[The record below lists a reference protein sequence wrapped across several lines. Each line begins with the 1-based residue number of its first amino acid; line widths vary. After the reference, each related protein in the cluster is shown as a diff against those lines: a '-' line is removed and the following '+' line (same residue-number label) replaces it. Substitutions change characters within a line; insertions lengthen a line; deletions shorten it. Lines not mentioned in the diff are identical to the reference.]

1 MVEHNKYILIRD
13 KDWEKIFTDIEKN
26 QDSFNRYY
34 SIMRVKLDS
43 DSLVDMSVG
52 LMINDDLYAYSNF
65 ALCDYFMQGRAK
77 RCFRHLYDIYKL
89 SPLIKFLILVGEVR
103 KHRAQ
108 MSICPSAMPG
118 VHVPEIITQ
127 FCDNDFYEKD
137 YEVHMKILQAI
148 FQQIMF
154 HIKILLLKCER

>member
-1 MVEHNKYILIRD
+1 MIRD

-77 RCFRHLYDIYKL
+77 RCSRHLYDIYKL
-89 SPLIKFLILVGEVR
+89 SPLIKFDEKLLILVGEV
-103 KHRAQ
+103 
-108 MSICPSAMPG
+108 
-118 VHVPEIITQ
+118 
-127 FCDNDFYEKD
+127 
-137 YEVHMKILQAI
+137 
-148 FQQIMF
+148 
-154 HIKILLLKCER
+154 

>member
-1 MVEHNKYILIRD
+1 MIRD

-65 ALCDYFMQGRAK
+65 ALCDYFMQGEQK
-77 RCFRHLYDIYKL
+77 DVPDIY
-89 SPLIKFLILVGEVR
+89 
-103 KHRAQ
+103 
-108 MSICPSAMPG
+108 M
-118 VHVPEIITQ
+118 
-127 FCDNDFYEKD
+127 
-137 YEVHMKILQAI
+137 I
-148 FQQIMF
+148 FIS
-154 HIKILLLKCER
+154 